1 MAKCKICNK
10 SLGIFSTKNI
20 CDICNNS
27 IINDLKTLIAKH
39 DILNN
44 DYKKKGKKLSHYI
57 ETSIEL
63 IKIQEELEQ
72 INKVAPHIVYECES
86 SMDYINRL
94 KNNIIDHIDTQIS
107 IIKEKNSINDSSKE
121 LNKDL
126 KKLFEEV
133 SECKINYELF
143 ADILLECQNKIKE
156 ELK

>member
-27 IINDLKTLIAKH
+27 IINDVKTLIAKH

-63 IKIQEELEQ
+63 IKIQEELDR
-72 INKVAPHIVYECES
+72 KSVV
-86 SMDYINRL
+86 
-94 KNNIIDHIDTQIS
+94 
-107 IIKEKNSINDSSKE
+107 
-121 LNKDL
+121 
-126 KKLFEEV
+126 
-133 SECKINYELF
+133 
-143 ADILLECQNKIKE
+143 
-156 ELK
+156 

>member
-27 IINDLKTLIAKH
+27 IINDVKTLIAKH
-39 DILNN
+39 DILYN
-44 DYKKKGKKLSHYI
+44 DYKKKGKKLAHYI

-72 INKVAPHIVYECES
+72 INKIAPHIVSECES